1 MQSKLREKMSKE
13 AELLKWIEQASGLIR
28 TTEADALACLERGDV
43 DKYNEGM
50 RAKAEFLAGLSREAV
65 PRLKGVDGKIAAH
78 VKAELAGFSA
88 SASRSL
94 EIGSVFFMSA
104 LLYPEDHRPG
114 EPNNFDLFAS
124 ELAGMI
130 G

>member
-1 MQSKLREKMSKE
+1 MSKE
-13 AELLKWIEQASGLIR
+13 IELLKWIEQVSDLIR
-28 TTEADALACLERGDV
+28 KTEAGALARLEQGDV

-50 RAKAEFLAGLSREAV
+50 RAKAELLAGLSTEAA
-65 PRLKGVDGKIAAH
+65 PRLKGVDGKIASH
-78 VKAELAGFSA
+78 VKAELARFST
-88 SASRSL
+88 SAARSL

-104 LLYPEDHRPG
+104 LLYPDDHRPG

>member
-1 MQSKLREKMSKE
+1 MSKE
-13 AELLKWIEQASGLIR
+13 VELLKWIEQVSDLIR
-28 TTEADALACLERGDV
+28 ETEAEALARLEQGDV

-50 RAKAEFLAGLSREAV
+50 RAKAELLAGLSTEADS
-65 PRLKGVDGKIAAH
+65 RLKGVDEKVASH
-78 VKAELAGFSA
+78 VKAELARFSA
-88 SASRSL
+88 SAARSL

-104 LLYPEDHRPG
+104 LLYPDDHRPG